1 MEVIIIMGTG
11 TVLKNILASR
21 NISIKDLSEK
31 TGISVNTLYSITA
44 RDSKNIRSDTLQKIS
59 EALKLNGREILDLT
73 NPGYLEEIQDM
84 VHENNEREQLL
95 MQRQI
100 SEIVSYFEQ
109 LNINGR
115 IEAVNRIEELTLIE
129 KYKRGN
135 L

>member
-1 MEVIIIMGTG
+1 MGTG

-21 NISIKDLSEK
+21 NISIKELSEM

-73 NPGYLEEIQDM
+73 NPGYVEKLRES
-84 VHENNEREQLL
+84 VHETNEREQLL
-95 MQRQI
+95 MQKQL
-100 SEIVSYFEQ
+100 SEIASYFEQ

-135 L
+135 PLL